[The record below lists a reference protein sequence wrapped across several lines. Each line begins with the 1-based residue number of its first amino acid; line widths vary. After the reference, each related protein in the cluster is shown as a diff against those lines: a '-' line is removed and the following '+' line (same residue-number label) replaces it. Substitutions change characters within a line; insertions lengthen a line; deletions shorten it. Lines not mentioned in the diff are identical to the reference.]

1 MGVGGGEREE
11 LVKAHRKG
19 RGRKGREEVG
29 EGRKTQPGLKLF
41 SIRANNFVPP

>member
-19 RGRKGREEVG
+19 KGGKGREEVG
-29 EGRKTQPGLKLF
+29 EEGKHSQG
-41 SIRANNFVPP
+41 

>member
-19 RGRKGREEVG
+19 RGGKERSWKKLEE
-29 EGRKTQPGLKLF
+29 ELCNPEAPKT
-41 SIRANNFVPP
+41 